1 MLANIHQ
8 NVTSNSNRQQGEH
21 NDVKHVA
28 VAAHTAKRHGV
39 HKCWGTLLLTT
50 LALHRR
56 SSNRST
62 WRRNYS
68 IGCAIIDAMRD
79 VVGSN
84 GSGRFACGVVRGVV
98 CGAGSAFLRDGMA
111 HRSPVLVY
119 SGSSDCHAPTR
130 ARTSMAWVC
139 AGFGGTF
146 ARQRMSCPPDVDA
159 WRTLRSVGVQH
170 SERMRNG
177 GTHASRNDGGESR
190 GVVCGVLLSSISKKK
205 DTWGSQCSD
214 LRVQRMHVA
223 RHILRRTLWKAA
235 VLQTLSSKLAVPMR
249 I

>member
-1 MLANIHQ
+1 MLGIAGN
-8 NVTSNSNRQQGEH
+8 TS
-21 NDVKHVA
+21 A
-28 VAAHTAKRHGV
+28 
-39 HKCWGTLLLTT
+39 
-50 LALHRR
+50 
-56 SSNRST
+56 
-62 WRRNYS
+62 
-68 IGCAIIDAMRD
+68 
-79 VVGSN
+79 
-84 GSGRFACGVVRGVV
+84 GRFAHSTVRGVV
-98 CGAGSAFLRDGMA
+98 CVAGRAFLRDGMA
-111 HRSPVLVY
+111 HRNPVLVY

-146 ARQRMSCPPDVDA
+146 ARQCMSRPADVDA

-177 GTHASRNDGGESR
+177 GTHASRDDGGESR

-235 VLQTLSSKLAVPMR
+235 VLQALSSKLAVPMR